1 MICITRTTKK
11 VISKARIIKKRTFK
25 NFAPEIF
32 IEAVSKT
39 SWLDV
44 YLCDDIATAVNL
56 VSTKLNN
63 ILDEMAPVK
72 VIQVR
77 SHYAPWMSEKTKQ
90 KIKERYI
97 AQKRASETQNN
108 EEWENYRKLRNSI
121 NDDIRKEK
129 KEWKEEKLR
138 SYGADTGTVW
148 KNIKTWLGWSSGGP
162 PSKLIENGSI

>member
-1 MICITRTTKK
+1 M
-11 VISKARIIKKRTFK
+11 
-25 NFAPEIF
+25 
-32 IEAVSKT
+32 
-39 SWLDV
+39 

-90 KIKERYI
+90 KILERDI

-138 SYGADTGTVW
+138 SCGVDTGTV
-148 KNIKTWLGWSSGGP
+148 
-162 PSKLIENGSI
+162 